1 MKKLAFFV
9 FAVVGIM
16 IFLVIAAFF
25 YVDVN
30 GHIGYRY
37 RLFADDIF
45 SGVIK
50 IDRYVTEDKIIYK
63 SNAKYSRF
71 EKYPEISEKLF
82 LDKKNMVP
90 LKFVK
95 NSAGVKAERRLT
107 LFVQNEGSYDL
118 LFLESPEFI
127 GFEKIKFDTARVIF
141 SPKDI
146 MLYMPLIER
155 YNFWKKGTQFFDLL
169 IPIDKSVPPIEGELE
184 IRYLQDEYILFND
197 CKTEV
202 ESFVIKSNIFPEI
215 KVFLSKYMHRVLSV
229 EIEKQNIKFVL
240 TQCIEGPDKKIEH
253 LKRKVVSLLK
263 CGKITD
269 KKGKAVLEVST
280 DGEEEEIVDSG
291 RKQDL
296 AVKTKKQKIFVETG
310 DSFFAGEIW
319 IPFGEGNF
327 PAIIISS
334 EDTPGFNLEQDI
346 PDLLGEFFSSAGFIT
361 LTFNNFGRQK
371 SQGKRFASRDKKN
384 TANITAAAKFLAKH
398 PLVGNRGISLI
409 GLSEGAYSALRTAS
423 SLPEIKECVLLN
435 LPLSSE
441 KTGLFKEENIEKE
454 LETKCGEFGVKTGS
468 ADVLKENAKK
478 IKKWRE
484 DIINKT
490 EKTSFFLGIRIP
502 VKEYKDF
509 LLRDPYE
516 AVLLCQ
522 KPLLLIF
529 EKDNLF
535 FDSEAVNL
543 LRKLLNENK
552 SSGKVHIVRN
562 FGIYD
567 EKAPEN
573 DKVRNRM
580 VKNDVFKYIA
590 EWISENNVQKKEENI
605 EVTLNSNPAKEN
617 LTVTS
622 ED

>member
-9 FAVVGIM
+9 FAVVGFM

-45 SGVIK
+45 SAVIK

-63 SNAKYSRF
+63 SNEKYSRF
-71 EKYPEISEKLF
+71 EKYPEIREKLF
-82 LDKKNMVP
+82 LDKKNMAP

-95 NSAGVKAERRLT
+95 NSAGVKDERRLT
-107 LFVQNEGSYDL
+107 LFVRNEGKYDL
-118 LFLESPEFI
+118 LFLEFPEFI
-127 GFEKIKFDTARVIF
+127 NFEKIKFDIDRVIF

-146 MLYMPLIER
+146 MSYMPLIER
-155 YNFWKKGTQFFDLL
+155 YNFWKKGTQFFNVL
-169 IPIDKSVPPIEGELE
+169 IPIDKLAPPIEGEVE

-202 ESFVIKSNIFPEI
+202 ESFIIKSNILPEI
-215 KVFLSKYMHRVLSV
+215 KVFLSKYMHRVLIV

-240 TQCIEGPDKKIEH
+240 TQCIEGPDEKIEY
-253 LKRKVVSLLK
+253 LKRKVFSLLK
-263 CGKITD
+263 RGKITD

-280 DGEEEEIVDSG
+280 DGDEGETIDSA
-291 RKQDL
+291 RKQPP
-296 AVKTKKQKIFVETG
+296 AVKTRKQEIFVEPG

-319 IPFGEGNF
+319 IPFGEGKF

-346 PDLLGEFFSSAGFIT
+346 PDLLGEFFSEAGFIT
-361 LTFNNFGRQK
+361 LTFNNSGRRK
-371 SQGKRFASRDKKN
+371 SQGKGFASRDKKN
-384 TANITAAAKFLAKH
+384 MANITAAAKFLAKY
-398 PLVGNRGISLI
+398 PLVANTDITLI
-409 GLSEGAYSALRTAS
+409 GLSEGAYAALMTAS

-435 LPLSSE
+435 LPLNSE
-441 KTGLFKEENIEKE
+441 KAGLFKEENIEKE
-454 LETKCGEFGVKTGS
+454 LEIKCGEFGVRTVS
-468 ADVLKENAKK
+468 ADVLKENAEK

-484 DIINKT
+484 DITKKT
-490 EKTSFFLGIRIP
+490 EKTSFFLGIKVP

-509 LLRDPYE
+509 LLRDPYQ
-516 AVLLCQ
+516 AVLLYQ

-552 SSGKVHIVRN
+552 SSGKVQIVRN
-562 FGIYD
+562 FGIFD

-573 DKVRNRM
+573 DKVRNKI

-590 EWISENNVQKKEENI
+590 EWIAENNVQKKEENI
-605 EVTLNSNPAKEN
+605 EVTLYSNLAEEN